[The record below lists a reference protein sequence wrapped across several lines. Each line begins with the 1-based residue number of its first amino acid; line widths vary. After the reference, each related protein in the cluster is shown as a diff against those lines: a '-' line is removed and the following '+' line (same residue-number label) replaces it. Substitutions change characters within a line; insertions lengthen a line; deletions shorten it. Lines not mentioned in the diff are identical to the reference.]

1 MEKHMRSWHASML
14 KLNFNLKWREI
25 QENKDNPIMMKR
37 SDECGKAGKDL
48 QWATT
53 VKWD

>member
-1 MEKHMRSWHASML
+1 MEKHMRSWHARML

-25 QENKDNPIMMKR
+25 QENKEKPVMMMR
-37 SDECGKAGKDL
+37 GDECGKAGKAQ
-48 QWATT
+48 QWGAT